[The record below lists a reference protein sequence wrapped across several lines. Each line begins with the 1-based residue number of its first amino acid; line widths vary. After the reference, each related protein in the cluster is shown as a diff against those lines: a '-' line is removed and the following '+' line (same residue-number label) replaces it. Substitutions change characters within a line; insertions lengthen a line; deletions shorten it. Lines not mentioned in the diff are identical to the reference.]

1 MTITAAVDALNLLG
15 DPTRVR
21 LLALLGE
28 RELTVAE
35 LTRVLGLSQS
45 RVSTHLG
52 RLKEAGLVKDRRAG
66 AQAWYV
72 RAQPP
77 EMPEPARSL
86 WATVGTLDD
95 PTLEGDRARLRR
107 WPEGLAG
114 EMERHY
120 SPGRT
125 WEATARALAV
135 SSDLGDVLDA
145 GSGDGTVA
153 ELLAPRARRV
163 VCVDRSEAMIT
174 AARRRLA
181 GRPHVRCEVGDLG
194 ALAEADASFD
204 LALCLN
210 VLVHV
215 ESPPR
220 ALAELARVLRPGGR
234 LTLVTLAAHRHAA
247 AATEWGHRHLGF
259 APRALARLLARAG
272 LEVESCAVTS
282 QERRAPQFEIVTACA
297 RKGSRKG
304 VRS

>member
-163 VCVDRSEAMIT
+163 VCVDRSEAMIA

-181 GRPHVRCEVGDLG
+181 GRAQVRCEVGDLA

-220 ALAELARVLRPGGR
+220 VLAELQRVLRPGGR

-247 AATEWGHRHLGF
+247 AAAEWGHRHLGF

-297 RKGSRKG
+297 RKGARKG

>member
-153 ELLAPRARRV
+153 ELVAPRARRV

-181 GRPHVRCEVGDLG
+181 GRAHVRCEVGDVG

-234 LTLVTLAAHRHAA
+234 LTLVTLAAHRHVAA
-247 AATEWGHRHLGF
+247 ASEWGHRHLGF

-297 RKGSRKG
+297 RKGARKG

>member
-125 WEATARALAV
+125 WEARTR
-135 SSDLGDVLDA
+135 
-145 GSGDGTVA
+145 T
-153 ELLAPRARRV
+153 
-163 VCVDRSEAMIT
+163 C
-174 AARRRLA
+174 
-181 GRPHVRCEVGDLG
+181 
-194 ALAEADASFD
+194 
-204 LALCLN
+204 
-210 VLVHV
+210 
-215 ESPPR
+215 
-220 ALAELARVLRPGGR
+220 
-234 LTLVTLAAHRHAA
+234 
-247 AATEWGHRHLGF
+247 
-259 APRALARLLARAG
+259 
-272 LEVESCAVTS
+272 
-282 QERRAPQFEIVTACA
+282 
-297 RKGSRKG
+297 
-304 VRS
+304 